1 MKKEDLR
8 WRWRWRFDKKYQ
20 LWFTILFI
28 LWQIFSYCSFIWG
41 FQFYL
46 PHVDKTFD
54 LGLSGKGHVWTYT
67 VKLYN
72 DGLQFII
79 NSPFPFFDGM
89 PIKYTLIMNSFY
101 WIITV
106 PIFKGTLLRNHY
118 FISTCLQYVLWCGVL
133 IFKPFF
139 TLVKSFAKKEGNFI
153 DLLKDIIASLLI
165 ISLNSLKP
173 SIIKCLAFRHA
184 YTTNAGEN
192 LNELL
197 TSLDYICTSAQL
209 ITITSLIILLY
220 NILLFPPFKIHNKA
234 IAGVNFKFFVPDI
247 ITSIFIVYQFILW
260 LLGRYYDFM
269 FLNLYVLRIPSL
281 KECPNVLEKEYF

>member
-1 MKKEDLR
+1 VKKEDLR

-197 TSLDYICTSAQL
+197 TSWDYICTSAQL

-234 IAGVNFKFFVPDI
+234 IAGVNFKFFCAGHNYFYIYCISIYTLI
-247 ITSIFIVYQFILW
+247 IRKVLW
-260 LLGRYYDFM
+260 F
-269 FLNLYVLRIPSL
+269 YVFKPLRS
-281 KECPNVLEKEYF
+281 